1 MPTGEG
7 LFAFRHME
15 EILSAIDTIEADY
28 VIACRAP
35 RGVAEEYLEATR
47 VCRKF
52 LATSGS
58 DANRPGFGQGL
69 EFPPERPEVDL

>member
-28 VIACRAP
+28 ASACRAA
-35 RGVAEEYLEATR
+35 RGVAEAYLEATR

-52 LATSGS
+52 LA
-58 DANRPGFGQGL
+58 DVGL
-69 EFPPERPEVDL
+69 